1 MFSALGN
8 IITVPFAALIR
19 WLYALTGSY
28 GISIILFG
36 LVVKLVV
43 LPFQMKS
50 KRSMVRM
57 GRLNDRQQE
66 LQRQYAK
73 NQQKYQEEL
82 AKLYQEEGINPA
94 SGCLWFFIPLFIL
107 IPLYS
112 VIRLPITHFM
122 GLSEEV
128 CNALREAA
136 MSLGYVPTMSGSNY
150 GAYEQLG
157 LSQFISQHWESFQG
171 SYDGLINVNYDFLG
185 MDLSKIPS
193 ELIGQGFSWD
203 WGFIGVMLIPFISAG
218 LSYLMS
224 FITMASNGQRQQQ
237 QGSMKAV
244 NLMMPLMSLWI
255 GFIMPAGLGIYWIA
269 NSIFAMIQ
277 EVILGKF
284 YTKKITA
291 EEEEKAA
298 KRDAARQ
305 LRMEEAKKRAA
316 EQRELEAKKP
326 KKPQPKPKSDRP
338 STNEAGRVGDRPYAR
353 GRSYKADRYDTKE

>member
-1 MFSALGN
+1 MQVD
-8 IITVPFAALIR
+8 THM
-19 WLYALTGSY
+19 
-28 GISIILFG
+28 
-36 LVVKLVV
+36 
-43 LPFQMKS
+43 LPT
-50 KRSMVRM
+50 
-57 GRLNDRQQE
+57 
-66 LQRQYAK
+66 
-73 NQQKYQEEL
+73 QEEL

-94 SGCLWFFIPLFIL
+94 SGCLWSFIPLFIL

-128 CNALREAA
+128 CNALRETA

-157 LSQFISQHWESFQG
+157 LSQFISQHWENFQG
-171 SYDGLINVNYDFLG
+171 SYDGLINVNYDFLR

-237 QGSMKAV
+237 QGSMKAM

-255 GFIMPAGLGIYWIA
+255 GFIMPAGLGVYWIA

-316 EQRELEAKKP
+316 EQRELEARKP